1 MEGLFTRRLIS
12 SLRSRS
18 ASLSSSASTLLT
30 SLPACAPVQQRAP
43 AALHPAQSPALT
55 KHDQPLGSAAQ
66 LQRSSQP
73 RSLALRRLQ
82 LTMLPAAAP
91 SIRTQNP
98 TPATL
103 PTSPYFPLRTCLTVI
118 VRLCRLLWLD
128 AQLSSKV
135 TLAPRAQRPSP
146 LAVVLRLLAQV
157 ALVLHCTTPRRL
169 GHAQFRRAPNPRGAR
184 GQLRQEHT
192 AQQSPG
198 FASSQPNAA

>member
-66 LQRSSQP
+66 LQCSSQP
-73 RSLALRRLQ
+73 RSLALRRQ
-82 LTMLPAAAP
+82 LSMLPAAAP
-91 SIRTQNP
+91 SICTQNP

-103 PTSPYFPLRTCLTVI
+103 PPRPYFPVRTCLAVI
-118 VRLCRLLWLD
+118 VRLCRLPWLD
-128 AQLSSKV
+128 AQLSSKI

-146 LAVVLRLLAQV
+146 LAVILRLLAQV
-157 ALVLHCTTPRRL
+157 ALVLHCTTQRRF
-169 GHAQFRRAPNPRGAR
+169 GTPSSGGRQIRGAPKD
-184 GQLRQEHT
+184 
-192 AQQSPG
+192 S
-198 FASSQPNAA
+198 